1 MSRAVRASLWLGL
14 YLFCVTAKDAES
26 ADEYEIK
33 AAMLLNITHF
43 VEWPAAKLGETGAP
57 FVIGI
62 VGSDPFGKDI
72 DKVVAGK
79 NVSGHAIVIQR
90 FRNAPHA
97 ECCQLL
103 FIAQSERRN
112 LTEITD
118 LLGHA
123 PVLTVGDGEKFA
135 SSGATVGFVLRNNRV
150 QIEVNLES
158 AQRHGL
164 TVSSRLLRL
173 VTVVKDG
180 A

>member
-1 MSRAVRASLWLGL
+1 MNRAVRATLWLWL
-14 YLFCVTAKDAES
+14 CLFATTAKGLES

-33 AAMLLNITHF
+33 AAMLLNLTHF
-43 VEWPAAKLGETGAP
+43 VEWPAAKLGAPGTP

-72 DKVVAGK
+72 DKVIVGK
-79 NVSGHAIVIQR
+79 TVSGHAIAIQR

-97 ECCQLL
+97 ECCHIL
-103 FIAQSERRN
+103 FITQSERRN
-112 LTEITD
+112 VSDIIT
-118 LLGHA
+118 LLGRA

-135 SSGATVGFVLRNNRV
+135 AAGATVGFVLRDNRV

-164 TVSSRLLRL
+164 TFSSRLLRL

-180 A
+180 V